1 MSIFQRIKTPFE
13 TTEEEEAPPPRR
25 TRAIGELLRA
35 RREELELDLDHIGEA
50 LRIRP
55 AYLAALEQ
63 GRTEDLPGAAYAMGF
78 VRAYANHLGLD
89 GDRVLARYK
98 ADTADVIIRPDLT
111 LPVPL
116 GERSLPGGPI
126 VLMALILAL
135 CGYGTWYYLST
146 GERTRPER
154 VAEVPADLRQTIIPP
169 AAPSAPPALGAA
181 APASTQPPRPATVSA
196 ADTDATAAPPIA
208 AAATAAAPTAAP
220 KPMPALVPG
229 PGLRPLADPAADS
242 PAPAAAANPAAT
254 GPAPSVSS
262 ARPGSAATS
271 EPIVFPG
278 TPSGSAPA
286 AAPAQPA
293 AVPGAVPATAAT
305 PASTA
310 VSPGPASGGATGDR
324 RVAIR
329 ALADCWI
336 QVRTTDQTV
345 IFSRILKAGEIYHV
359 PARTGLSM
367 RTGNAGALAI
377 EVDGKP
383 APPIG
388 PLGTLRRNVALDP
401 EALVAG
407 TAVQG

>member
-1 MSIFQRIKTPFE
+1 VSIFQRIKTPFE

-98 ADTADVIIRPDLT
+98 ADTADVIARPDLT

-146 GERTRPER
+146 GERSRPER
-154 VAEVPADLRQTIIPP
+154 VAEVPADLRQAIIPP
-169 AAPSAPPALGAA
+169 SAPLAPSAA
-181 APASTQPPRPATVSA
+181 APASTQPPGPATASSV
-196 ADTDATAAPPIA
+196 DTG
-208 AAATAAAPTAAP
+208 ATAAAPTAAATTAAAR
-220 KPMPALVPG
+220 PMPALVPG
-229 PGLRPLADPAADS
+229 PGLRPLADPAADT
-242 PAPAAAANPAAT
+242 PAPAAAANPAAA
-254 GPAPSVSS
+254 GPAPTVSS

-278 TPSGSAPA
+278 APSGSAPA
-286 AAPAQPA
+286 ASAQPA
-293 AVPGAVPATAAT
+293 AAPGAAPATAAI

-310 VSPGPASGGATGDR
+310 VSPGPASGGAASDG

-359 PARTGLSM
+359 PARSGLSM

-401 EALVAG
+401 DALVAG